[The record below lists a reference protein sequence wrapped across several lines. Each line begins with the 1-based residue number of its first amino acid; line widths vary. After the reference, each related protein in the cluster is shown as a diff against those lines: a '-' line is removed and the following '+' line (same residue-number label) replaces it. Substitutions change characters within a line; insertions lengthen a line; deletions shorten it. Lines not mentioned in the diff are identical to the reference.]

1 MRVHVK
7 LISSYLLVP
16 RAATAQNGSGER
28 KVTLH
33 LPLPLLSLSPRCI
46 YPTRKHQIFLS
57 ASFLSRRECFC
68 ILFFIEVKI
77 LANSLNQFAIV
88 DLWTLSVNE
97 TYSFSI
103 FSFDISFFFF
113 FWREDNLVGRIL
125 VARLNR
131 FARDEEKQE
140 KQIGSLRFQRTY
152 PFYSRAWLHRC
163 KINSARLLTDQDFT
177 LLIGNCWSHHFIA
190 SDFSYNCVHLTFSH
204 DLVSLL
210 YLPVSAIYK

>member
-88 DLWTLSVNE
+88 DL
-97 TYSFSI
+97 
-103 FSFDISFFFF
+103 
-113 FWREDNLVGRIL
+113 
-125 VARLNR
+125 
-131 FARDEEKQE
+131 
-140 KQIGSLRFQRTY
+140 
-152 PFYSRAWLHRC
+152 
-163 KINSARLLTDQDFT
+163 
-177 LLIGNCWSHHFIA
+177 
-190 SDFSYNCVHLTFSH
+190 
-204 DLVSLL
+204 
-210 YLPVSAIYK
+210 